1 MQNAE
6 ERSNI
11 PPMSVDL
18 PSPTRRP
25 YPLARPM
32 FWLGFASLLLIAGCV
47 HRAVHELVTD
57 FEVNVMVY
65 GLLIL
70 WPIIVI
76 ETWIAVLI
84 RDRMIRPLA
93 PTLVRATFIT
103 LMPPMRMGMPCP
115 FTGRLWIPTW
125 GWCDRGRAL
134 EDRLDKAFHKPML
147 IFALLILPVL
157 VFELV
162 RAEEVKTNPGLALAL
177 QISVAII
184 WIAFATEFVIKVSS
198 VRHPFR
204 YSRDRWLDLAIVVL
218 PMLEFFLTSFAD
230 LAPLA
235 RLLRLSRAAAP
246 EQLARMGQM
255 YRLRGL
261 LIKGWRAVLV
271 LRVVSRLTGN
281 NAERQL
287 QKLESEIAEAEEAL
301 AIMKTQAAELRKK
314 MAVESQQED
323 SSLPAANIPSAPAT
337 ECRGA

>member
-1 MQNAE
+1 
-6 ERSNI
+6 
-11 PPMSVDL
+11 MSVDL

-32 FWLGFASLLLIAGCV
+32 FWLGFLSLLLTAGCV
-47 HRAVHELVTD
+47 HRAFHELVTD
-57 FEVNVMVY
+57 FEVNVMIY
-65 GLLIL
+65 GLFIL

-84 RDRMIRPLA
+84 RDRAIR
-93 PTLVRATFIT
+93 PTLVRAAFIT

-147 IFALLILPVL
+147 VFALLILPVL
-157 VFELV
+157 LFELFS
-162 RAEEVKTNPGLALAL
+162 AEQVKTNPGIALAL
-177 QISVAII
+177 DISVAVI
-184 WIAFATEFVIKVSS
+184 WMAFAIEFIIKVSA

-204 YSRDRWLDLAIVVL
+204 YSRDRWLDMAIVVL
-218 PMLEFFLTSFAD
+218 PMLEFLLSSFAD

-261 LIKGWRAVLV
+261 LIKGWRAALV
-271 LRVVSRLTGN
+271 LRVVSRLSGN
-281 NAERQL
+281 TAERQL
-287 QKLESEIAEAEEAL
+287 KKLESEIAEAEEAL
-301 AIMKTQAAELRKK
+301 AILKTQAAELRTK
-314 MAVESQQED
+314 MAADGQEKESRPPTASVE
-323 SSLPAANIPSAPAT
+323 A
-337 ECRGA
+337 

>member
-1 MQNAE
+1 
-6 ERSNI
+6 
-11 PPMSVDL
+11 MSIDL

-32 FWLGFASLLLIAGCV
+32 FWLGFASLLLTAGCV
-47 HRAVHELVTD
+47 HRAVHELVTE
-57 FEVNVMVY
+57 FEVNVMIY
-65 GLLIL
+65 GLFIL
-70 WPIIVI
+70 WPIIVL
-76 ETWIAVLI
+76 ETWIAVVI
-84 RDRMIRPLA
+84 RDRTIRPLR

-103 LMPPMRMGMPCP
+103 FMPPMRMGMPCP
-115 FTGRLWIPTW
+115 FTGRLWVPTW

-134 EDRLDKAFHKPML
+134 EDRLDKAFHRPML
-147 IFALLILPVL
+147 VFALLILPVL
-157 VFELV
+157 LFELV
-162 RAEEVKTNPGLALAL
+162 RAEEVKTNRGLALAL
-177 QISVAII
+177 DISVAVI
-184 WIAFATEFVIKVSS
+184 WMAFAIEFIIKASA

-204 YSRDRWLDLAIVVL
+204 YSRDRWLDMAIVVL
-218 PMLEFFLTSFAD
+218 PMLEYFLTSFAD

-261 LIKGWRAVLV
+261 LIKGWKAVLV
-271 LRVVSRLTGN
+271 LRLVSRLTGN
-281 NAERQL
+281 TAERQL

-314 MAVESQQED
+314 MATTGQQEE
-323 SSLPAANIPSAPAT
+323 SPTSTASIQAAPAT

>member
-1 MQNAE
+1 
-6 ERSNI
+6 
-11 PPMSVDL
+11 
-18 PSPTRRP
+18 
-25 YPLARPM
+25 M
-32 FWLGFASLLLIAGCV
+32 FWLAFASLFLIAGVV
-47 HRAVHELVTD
+47 HRAVQELVTE
-57 FEVNVMVY
+57 FEVNVMIY
-65 GLLIL
+65 GLFAL

-84 RDRMIRPLA
+84 RDRMIRPLK
-93 PTLVRATFIT
+93 PTLIRAMFIT

-115 FTGRLWIPTW
+115 FTGRLWLPGW

-147 IFALLILPVL
+147 AFALLILPVL
-157 VFELV
+157 AFEFV
-162 RAEEVKTNPGLALAL
+162 RAEEVKANPGLALAL
-177 QISVAII
+177 HISVAVI
-184 WIAFATEFVIKVSS
+184 WMAFAIEFIIKVSA

-261 LIKGWRAVLV
+261 LVKGWKAVLV
-271 LRVVSRLTGN
+271 LRLVSRLTGN
-281 NAERQL
+281 TAERQL
-287 QKLESEIAEAEEAL
+287 QKLESEIAEAEETL
-301 AIMKTQAAELRKK
+301 AILRAQAAELRKK
-314 MAVESQQED
+314 TTSDGQATQSPPPTASVE
-323 SSLPAANIPSAPAT
+323 A
-337 ECRGA
+337 